1 MFCLTALAACAV
13 ALPAAA
19 QDAPAPGTT
28 SGGFGALTD
37 PQTYLRGSYVELEGG
52 SPFQGATTEFNSAQ
66 GVGANK
72 GSGHFQP
79 GYFGGAVFG
88 HKLAPG
94 LAVELEGVYFKN
106 RYNVATEFTQQTAGS
121 SQTYGGLANLKFSL
135 PYDYHV
141 THRFAVVPYVAAGVG
156 YGESDYHTGYGG
168 QTYLDDGQSGLLWQA
183 KTGLEIKT
191 GTPISFDLGYRY
203 MGTPDY
209 RQDYVN
215 GGADSFELK
224 THVQTAT
231 AGIKYTF

>member
-1 MFCLTALAACAV
+1 MKISGLITLAACAI

-19 QDAPAPGTT
+19 QG
-28 SGGFGALTD
+28 SGQGLLGSLTD
-37 PQTYLRGSYVELEGG
+37 PQTYLRGSYVEVEGG
-52 SPFQGATTEFNSAQ
+52 SPFQGATTEFNSTQ

-79 GYFGGAVFG
+79 GYFGGAIFG

-141 THRFAVVPYVAAGVG
+141 TRSFAVVPYVAAGAG
-156 YGESDYHTGYGG
+156 YGETDYHTGYAG

-183 KTGLEIKT
+183 KAGLEIKT
-191 GTPISFDLGYRY
+191 GTPISFDFGYRY

-209 RQDYVN
+209 HQDFVA
-215 GGADSFELK
+215 GGANSFELK

-231 AGIKYTF
+231 AGVKYTF